1 MQNQGTIW
9 SAGIGPR
16 RGCAPKIVLTGRK
29 EEDGMDGG
37 WECWTH
43 RNGTLG
49 LNRIPTLAGNQRSQN
64 VASGDGDDNNERGA
78 RNCLP
83 IFIVA
88 STIDHPHQRDSDI
101 KQEQAAQNVEDERNS
116 ITRICAQ
123 GGLHPVFGITEKLSL
138 GRQGEQNE

>member
-29 EEDGMDGG
+29 EEDGMSGG
-37 WECWTH
+37 WEGWTH

-49 LNRIPTLAGNQRSQN
+49 LNGNPTLAGNQRGQN

-78 RNCLP
+78 RNCLVRVEHRIAP
-83 IFIVA
+83 MNSLSKPDVRV
-88 STIDHPHQRDSDI
+88 SPHPAPQ
-101 KQEQAAQNVEDERNS
+101 
-116 ITRICAQ
+116 
-123 GGLHPVFGITEKLSL
+123 
-138 GRQGEQNE
+138 